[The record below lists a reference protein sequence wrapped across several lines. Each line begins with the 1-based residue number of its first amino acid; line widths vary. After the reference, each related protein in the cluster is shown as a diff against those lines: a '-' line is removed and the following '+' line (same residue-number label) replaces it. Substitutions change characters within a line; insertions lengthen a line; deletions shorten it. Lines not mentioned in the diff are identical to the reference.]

1 MSPSVRP
8 EKISKK
14 GTGKKKGSSS
24 SSSSSSAIHR
34 HHDGHHNSVPSTRK
48 TASLPDLNEC
58 TPAASVRAQ
67 KVNLP
72 KISKSRDSAL
82 STSNAPP
89 TQLSPVT
96 KRILEKLSELISSPW
111 PSNAPTPL
119 LTTPSAS
126 TTSLL
131 PPRPPSSA
139 PSRKG
144 TGSLVTAGGCSKVA
158 KHGKSIRHRNSTGS
172 LDYQQQRSSHVG
184 VTPRRGSSD
193 SSLPELSGP
202 AGASTASAA
211 VTPAV
216 SLGSGEFD
224 ESGDEGEAEDAALG
238 DGGDGSG
245 PGAALRVSRSA
256 PGTPPVSAD
265 ARNRIGRQC
274 LALKRIMDKEG
285 LHAESSIQRTLFSK
299 TNPNVSV
306 LVKCL
311 RVVPDLDITIIVTN
325 LLLRLT
331 MGTEQNAS
339 NTAFVARKSLSIALL
354 KCLQNIFREHIKA
367 DGRCVVFG
375 VANAVQRVD
384 ELLANVYTLLVK
396 IAKFDPKLALLA
408 RLHGAVPSTIIMIKK
423 WNERKE
429 YGLMI
434 HGFHALRVFTV
445 KNENNVNTIQKSK
458 AVDLL
463 AGLIKNP
470 LLAPTLTQHPAKME
484 CLLDLLTILAKSKAG
499 AVDVLEKLH
508 VKDLIQLFTNAT
520 SESVQRC
527 VLKLLKTVVETEDG
541 KNAFNENNGVG
552 VLTRALDD
560 LVQACEAGSGAPLTT
575 GATSLPTL
583 LVSVLRSAVSQS
595 DLPFLDRYVAL
606 TFPLPRTF
614 SEQPQPLDVAQLVQ
628 LFPELHPIP
637 PHTAHLPITNIEV
650 RHVQP
655 ITGRQPL
662 LGHRCVEYNEPVL
675 RRGAS
680 LVRKLVYEQMRR
692 VVRPEESANSIVYD
706 VADDRIPVPGGC
718 LVFDSRFES
727 GNLQMAIKISDIEY
741 DLLLQTDINAPMG
754 KHNQWFYFSIQ
765 NMTAGRSYKF
775 NIVNLSKMGSQYNQG
790 MQPVMHSRVDGLW
803 RRIGEDIYYY
813 KNHHR
818 KPDESDTENNTYAT
832 LTFSVTPE
840 HDGDTC
846 SFAYHYP
853 YTYSDLQR
861 HLFQF
866 QITPTFGD
874 RCRRQ
879 ILCHTLGGNECVLLT
894 ITDFTEASI
903 AASPMADRIYILLS
917 ARVHP
922 GESNSSH
929 IMHGLLTYLLT
940 SGDEIASQLR
950 RRCVFKIVPM
960 LNPDGVVN
968 GSHRCSLAGV
978 DLNRQWKTPD
988 AARVPTIAAIK
999 ALWKHAIESGRKVLL
1014 TCDFHGHS
1022 RRKNVFLF
1030 GCENAPGSPH
1040 ETLERTFP
1048 TLLAQVSPTFSLP
1061 GSRFDVQPS
1070 KESTARVI
1078 VRRELGVVNSFTLE
1092 SSYCGADFGEKKGLQ
1107 FQIPDLQQTGLD
1119 FCQALRALLDIPPP
1133 WSVAGEVSVKSVVGL
1148 QTPAFALPPTRPEDD
1163 AVQYHHNSGN
1173 GEEEDDREP
1182 LEKLLEGDAG
1192 EEPDNDDVD
1201 DD

>member
-8 EKISKK
+8 EKLSKK
-14 GTGKKKGSSS
+14 GTGKKKGTSS

-58 TPAASVRAQ
+58 TPAASARGQ

-72 KISKSRDSAL
+72 KITKSRDSAL
-82 STSNAPP
+82 NASNPLP

-144 TGSLVTAGGCSKVA
+144 AGSLVTAGGC
-158 KHGKSIRHRNSTGS
+158 GKTVKSGKGTRNSRSTGS
-172 LDYQQQRSSHVG
+172 LEHQQHRRGSVG
-184 VTPRRGSSD
+184 VSPRRGSSE
-193 SSLPELSGP
+193 SSLPELSARIGVSS
-202 AGASTASAA
+202 ATALP
-211 VTPAV
+211 VV
-216 SLGSGEFD
+216 SVGSVEFD
-224 ESGDEGEAEDAALG
+224 ESGDEGETEEAVMD

-306 LVKCL
+306 LIKCL

-331 MGTEQNAS
+331 MSSEQNAS
-339 NTAFVARKSLSIALL
+339 NTAYVARKSLSIALF

-375 VANAVQRVD
+375 VANAVQRID
-384 ELLANVYTLLVK
+384 ELLVNVYTLLVK
-396 IAKFDPKLALLA
+396 IAKFDAKLALLA

-458 AVDLL
+458 VVNLL
-463 AGLIKNP
+463 AALIKNP
-470 LLAPTLTQHPAKME
+470 ILAPTLTQHPAKME

-508 VKDLIQLFTNAT
+508 VKDLIQLFTNAN
-520 SESVQRC
+520 SETVQRC

-541 KNAFNENNGVG
+541 KNAFNESNGVG
-552 VLTRALDD
+552 VLTMALDD
-560 LVQACEAGSGAPLTT
+560 LVQACEAGNGTPLTT

-595 DLPFLDRYVAL
+595 DLPFLDRYTAL
-606 TFPLPRTF
+606 TFPLPRT
-614 SEQPQPLDVAQLVQ
+614 SNEQPQPLDATRLNQ
-628 LFPELHPIP
+628 LFPELHPTP

-662 LGHRCVEYNEPVL
+662 LGHRCVEYSEPVL

-692 VVRPEESANSIVYD
+692 VVRPEESANAIVYD
-706 VADDRIPVPGGC
+706 VTDDRISGPEGS
-718 LVFDSRFES
+718 LEFDSRFES
-727 GNLQMAIKISDIEY
+727 GNLQMAVKISDTEY

-765 NMTAGRSYKF
+765 NMAAGRSYKF
-775 NIVNLSKMGSQYNQG
+775 NIINLSKMGSQFNQG

-803 RRIGEDIYYY
+803 RRIGDDIYYY
-813 KNHHR
+813 KNHHK
-818 KPDESDTENNTYAT
+818 KPEESDTENNTYAT
-832 LTFSVTPE
+832 LTFSITPE

-866 QITPTFGD
+866 QITPTFSD

-894 ITDFTEASI
+894 ITDFTEASL
-903 AASPMADRIYILLS
+903 AACPIADRIYILLS

-922 GESNSSH
+922 GESNASH

-940 SGDEIASQLR
+940 SGDDTASQLR
-950 RRCVFKIVPM
+950 RRCVFKVVPM

-988 AARVPTIAAIK
+988 AGRVPTIAAIK
-999 ALWKHAIESGRKVLL
+999 ALWKHVIESGRKVLL

-1092 SSYCGADFGEKKGLQ
+1092 SSYCGADFGDKKGLQ
-1107 FQIPDLQQTGLD
+1107 FQIPDHQQSGLS
-1119 FCQALRALLDIPPP
+1119 FCHALRALLDIPPP
-1133 WSVAGEVSVKSVVGL
+1133 WSVSGEINVK
-1148 QTPAFALPPTRPEDD
+1148 LPSPQLPFSSPNLRPED
-1163 AVQYHHNSGN
+1163 AKLPQN
-1173 GEEEDDREP
+1173 GDEDDREP
-1182 LEKLLEGDAG
+1182 LEKLLEGDDDLVG
-1192 EEPDNDDVD
+1192 EGPDADDID